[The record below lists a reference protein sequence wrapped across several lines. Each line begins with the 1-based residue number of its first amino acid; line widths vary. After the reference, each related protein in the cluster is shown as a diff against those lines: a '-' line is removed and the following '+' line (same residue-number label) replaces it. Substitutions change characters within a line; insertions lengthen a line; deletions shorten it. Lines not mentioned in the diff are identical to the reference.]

1 MTICDL
7 KVLLSNK
14 DYDSGVVSYNDG
26 EKLGGFNI
34 QEIHG
39 VWRFYLVDDK
49 GNVCC
54 EKRFSKEDD
63 LCAYIIK
70 FIEREHARLIEALG
84 KQKKDREEALS
95 TPNTILL

>member
-1 MTICDL
+1 MTVSDL

-14 DYDSGVVSYNDG
+14 DYDSGVISYNEG
-26 EKLGGFNI
+26 EKLGGFSI

-54 EKRFSKEDD
+54 EKRFSKEND
-63 LCAYIIK
+63 LCTYVIE
-70 FIEREHARLIEALG
+70 FIESEHIKLIEALE
-84 KQKKDREEALS
+84 KQRKRKKKF
-95 TPNTILL
+95 